1 MIVVCLLFALFLL
14 SQVRRP
20 ARRRAFAVASLVL
33 FVVVVAGIAGCSGG
47 SSGTVGGGAK
57 TRSITAVYG
66 GDANYAGSTSAA
78 VSITI
83 Q

>member
-1 MIVVCLLFALFLL
+1 VACLLLMLYLL
-14 SQVRRP
+14 SQLRRP

-33 FVVVVAGIAGCSGG
+33 SVLVVAGIAGCSGG
-47 SSGTVGGGAK
+47 SSGSVGGGAK

-66 GDANYAGSTSAA
+66 GDANYAGSTSTA